1 MRRNG
6 NALENETRV
15 LRYGASNEKAK
26 ESRKQLFHDIA
37 RLTDY
42 QLDLIDGNRIGTF
55 RLFKHDVD
63 NFSA

>member
-1 MRRNG
+1 MRHNG
-6 NALENETRV
+6 NAPENETRV